1 MKLSVWK
8 GHPWISPQPD
18 VFPGGKKKKRKKV
31 RWLLKCNISI
41 KVQISFFKIE
51 ILVQLKP

>member
-18 VFPGGKKKKRKKV
+18 VFPGGKKKKKKSEMV
-31 RWLLKCNISI
+31 
-41 KVQISFFKIE
+41 VE
-51 ILVQLKP
+51 M

>member
-18 VFPGGKKKKRKKV
+18 VFPGGKKKRKKV